1 MTAPLIISGPHT
13 HTLFTVS
20 RTMLT
25 VSAALAPATLFGL
38 WMFGWPAIFL
48 FLVTVASAWLF
59 EVACLRVAGKPVARF
74 AGDGSAILTG
84 WLVAM
89 TLPPYAPWWLGMT
102 GSAIA
107 IVIAKHLFGGLG
119 QNLFNPAMVARAMLL
134 IALPVHMTTWVAP
147 VGLPE
152 GPGFL
157 DGLAITFAGSQEF
170 DAVSSASTLSHIKSQ
185 IGAGATMSEIAPDL
199 SDLEARLIG
208 LVPGSLGET
217 STILLL
223 LGGIALMALRII
235 TPVIPLSVLGTLAGL
250 SAVASTL
257 APDRFAPPLLH
268 LTSGSTML
276 CAFFIAT
283 DYVTSPVTAMG
294 KLVYGVAIGALVFV
308 IRTWG
313 SFPEGVAFAVLL
325 MNACTPLIETY
336 VRPRVFGRTRTGKS
350 LPVKARTPRGGKR

>member
-38 WMFGWPAIFL
+38 WEFGWPAIFL

-59 EVACLRVAGKPVARF
+59 EVLCLWIAGKPVARF
-74 AGDGSAILTG
+74 AGDGSAILSG

-89 TLPPYAPWWLGMT
+89 TLPPYAPWWVGVI
-102 GSAIA
+102 GSGIA

-134 IALPVHMTTWVAP
+134 IALPVHMTTWVPP
-147 VGLPE
+147 VGLLD

-157 DGLAITFAGSQEF
+157 QGLAITFAGSQDF

-185 IGAGATMSEIAPDL
+185 IGAGATMSEIMPDL
-199 SDLEARLIG
+199 ADLEARLIG

-223 LGGIALMALRII
+223 LGGIVMMALRII
-235 TPVIPLSVLGTLAGL
+235 TPVIPLSVLGTIALL
-250 SAVASTL
+250 SGVASFL
-257 APDRFAPPLLH
+257 APDRFAPPILH

-294 KLVYGVAIGALVFV
+294 KLVYGCAIGALVFV

-325 MNACTPLIETY
+325 MNSCTPLIETY
-336 VRPRVFGRTRTGKS
+336 LRPRVFGRTRTGKP
-350 LPVKARTPRGGKR
+350 LPIKAKPLRGDRK

>member
-25 VSAALAPATLFGL
+25 VCAALAPATVFGL
-38 WMFGWPAIFL
+38 YQFGWPAIFL
-48 FLVTVASAWLF
+48 FLVTVGSAWLF
-59 EVACLRVAGKPVARF
+59 EVASLWIAGKSVARF
-74 AGDGSAILTG
+74 ATDGSALLSG

-89 TLPPYAPWWLGMT
+89 TLPPYAPWWVGVLGA
-102 GSAIA
+102 GIA

-147 VGLPE
+147 VGLLD
-152 GPGFL
+152 GPGFVQ
-157 DGLAITFAGSQEF
+157 GLAITFAGSQDY

-185 IGAGATMSEIAPDL
+185 IGAGASMGQITPDL
-199 SDLEARLIG
+199 ADLRDRLIG

-217 STILLL
+217 STVLLL
-223 LGGIALMALRII
+223 LGGVVLMATRII
-235 TPVIPLSVLGTLAGL
+235 TPVIPLSVLGTIAAL

-257 APDRFAPPLLH
+257 APDRFAPPILH

-283 DYVTSPVTAMG
+283 DYVTSPVTAAG
-294 KLVYGVAIGALVFV
+294 KLIYGMAIGALIFV

-336 VRPRVFGRTRTGKS
+336 VRPRVFGRTRTGKP
-350 LPVKARTPRGGKR
+350 LPIKPARGGKK

>member
-25 VSAALAPATLFGL
+25 VSAALAPATVFGL
-38 WMFGWPAIFL
+38 WQFGWPAIFL
-48 FLVTVASAWLF
+48 FLVTVVSAWLF
-59 EVACLRVAGKPVARF
+59 EVLCLWIAGKPVARF
-74 AGDGSAILTG
+74 AGDGSAILSG

-89 TLPPYAPWWLGMT
+89 TLPPYAPWWVGVLGA
-102 GSAIA
+102 GIA

-147 VGLPE
+147 VGLLD

-157 DGLAITFAGSQEF
+157 DSLSITFAGSTAY
-170 DAVSSASTLSHIKSQ
+170 DTISGASTLSHIKSQ
-185 IGAGATMSEIAPDL
+185 IGAGATMSQILPDL
-199 SDLEARLIG
+199 ADLEARFLG
-208 LVPGSLGET
+208 FVPGSLGET
-217 STILLL
+217 SAALLL
-223 LGGIALMALRII
+223 LGGVALMALRII
-235 TPVIPLSVLGTLAGL
+235 TPVIPLAVLGTIAAL
-250 SAVASTL
+250 SGFCSFL
-257 APDRFAPPLLH
+257 APDRFPPPILH
-268 LTSGSTML
+268 LTAGSTML

-283 DYVTSPVTAMG
+283 DYVTSPVTAVG

-336 VRPRVFGRTRTGKS
+336 VRPRVFGRTRTGKP
-350 LPVKARTPRGGKR
+350 LPVKSPKGGRK